1 MPSQAQDS
9 ACVLSISN
17 EKGGNVNHAAK
28 KVRGLKTT
36 IVAVF
41 VLVIT
46 AIWQFYLFVSF
57 RGSNGLFESQGGY
70 GHLWGAIFATL
81 LAIVGAFFI
90 FLVFQ
95 RRDREDELHITG
107 RS

>member
-1 MPSQAQDS
+1 VSPSA
-9 ACVLSISN
+9 N

-28 KVRGLKTT
+28 KVKGLRIT

-46 AIWQFYLFVSF
+46 AIWQFYLFASF
-57 RGSNGLFESQGGY
+57 RGSDGLFESQGGY
-70 GHLWGAIFATL
+70 GHLLGAIFATV
-81 LAIVGAFFI
+81 LAFVGAFFI

-107 RS
+107 GS

>member
-1 MPSQAQDS
+1 VCIPDQHQ
-9 ACVLSISN
+9 
-17 EKGGNVNHAAK
+17 KGSNVNHAAK
-28 KVRGLKTT
+28 NVKGLRTT

-46 AIWQFYLFVSF
+46 AIWQFYLFASF
-57 RGSNGLFESQGGY
+57 RGSDGLFESQGGY
-70 GHLWGAIFATL
+70 GHLWGAIFAAV
-81 LAIVGAFFI
+81 LAIVAAFFI

-107 RS
+107 GS